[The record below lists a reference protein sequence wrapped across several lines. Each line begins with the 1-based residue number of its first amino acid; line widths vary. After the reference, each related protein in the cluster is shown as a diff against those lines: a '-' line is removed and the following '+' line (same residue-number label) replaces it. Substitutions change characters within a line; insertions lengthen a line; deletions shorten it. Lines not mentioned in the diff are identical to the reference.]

1 MPKGTHL
8 NTWNP
13 GRKSMSHYILSSQM
27 GGNVIMSALLSLRW
41 KLHYREGI
49 DLRFGGYV
57 FSRNNKKTQSFIFEL
72 NSYWHASSFK
82 WIPFSFSVQMLD
94 NCNVSTAGSWVCLF
108 FFLPV
113 DAKTRFLLIYLTWLQ
128 ISVITLHWHVCVIIL
143 SPMAHILKFHVC
155 VRWLFSSIYH
165 AEKHAYSTPSALS
178 NAHSLP
184 FKSISECHFS
194 LSPQALSW

>member
-1 MPKGTHL
+1 MYLFSSIIQCNIYCEMPKGTHL

-57 FSRNNKKTQSFIFEL
+57 FSRNNKKKTQSFIFEL

-108 FFLPV
+108 FF
-113 DAKTRFLLIYLTWLQ
+113 FLWMPKPDFCWYIWLG
-128 ISVITLHWHVCVIIL
+128 S
-143 SPMAHILKFHVC
+143 K
-155 VRWLFSSIYH
+155 
-165 AEKHAYSTPSALS
+165 
-178 NAHSLP
+178 SLW
-184 FKSISECHFS
+184 S
-194 LSPQALSW
+194 LYTDMFV